1 MDILICSPSRHST
14 TTRQPFFSLLLLRL
28 SDSVATFKIG
38 KFLVSRFYTSRRTV
52 TNWLSALADANSFP
66 YDLSSRTLPSIS
78 PSSIRYF
85 SLLSYLF
92 LMFSPK
98 TLFTSSLSRSDLSA
112 KWRKSAPFHSESRN
126 SSNRSTAFLTIID
139 FRNDV
144 GVFHKCL
151 LR

>member
-1 MDILICSPSRHST
+1 MDILICSPSHHST

-98 TLFTSSLSRSDLSA
+98 LSLPIRYLARISPPSG
-112 KWRKSAPFHSESRN
+112 E
-126 SSNRSTAFLTIID
+126 NRRPSTPNREIPAID
-139 FRNDV
+139 PRRF
-144 GVFHKCL
+144 
-151 LR
+151 